1 MRLTRFPEPRGISLQ
16 HVDCLQGSVVDHRR
30 QAEEVEI
37 QFEEGGE
44 YYLVVASGN
53 TREGWGVLEEE

>member
-1 MRLTRFPEPRGISLQ
+1 
-16 HVDCLQGSVVDHRR
+16 VDCLQGSVVDHRR